1 MLGFSKQIHYAIMAL
16 GYLAR
21 HDSSRYISAGEIS
34 EEYRM
39 PPEMLAKILQKLA
52 RKGLVRAQAGPT
64 GGYSL
69 AIEPKDISLSDIIRA
84 IEGPFHLTRC
94 LGDEVYCVIADRC
107 DIQEPLK
114 VIEERMLLVFDNINL
129 EEISHKSHPD
139 QQVCQCHFATT

>member
-34 EEYRM
+34 EEYHM

-69 AIEPKDISLSDIIRA
+69 AIEAKEISLSDIIRA

-107 DIQEPLK
+107 DIQEPLRA
-114 VIEERMLLVFDNINL
+114 IEERMLQVFDNITL
-129 EEISHKSHPD
+129 EEISQQSHPD
-139 QQVCQCHFATT
+139 QPVCQCHLATT